1 VLVPSSAVRRFACAV
16 AVLAVTVAGCSGS
29 GESGVDGAAEAAGT
43 TTVPVESLQ
52 SQLDK
57 LTSSYEMDPDTDVS
71 IAALDTV
78 TGQSMQ
84 YGSSSGMVAASAV
97 KAEILVATLLD
108 HQDAGTSLSDADDLR
123 ATQMIESSDN
133 DAASALFDEVGGT
146 TAMNAASVRLHMG
159 HTSIGDD
166 GYFGFTVTNAQDQIT
181 LLRSLVDP
189 ASPLDADGRA
199 YALGLMRNVD
209 TDESWGV
216 TAASD
221 AGSNPAVK
229 NGWLPA
235 DSDDGRWAVTSI
247 GVITAGGH
255 QTLLAVFTQHQ
266 DEEQYGINFIERASK
281 LVASGLATTPPR

>member
-1 VLVPSSAVRRFACAV
+1 VLVPSSAGRRFACAV

-29 GESGVDGAAEAAGT
+29 GGPGLDGAAEAVGT
-43 TTVPVESLQ
+43 TGPVETLQ
-52 SQLDK
+52 SQLDT
-57 LTSSYEMDPDTDVS
+57 LASTYEMDPDTDVS

-159 HTSIGDD
+159 HSSIGDD

-181 LLRSLVDP
+181 LLKSLVDP
-189 ASPLDADGRA
+189 ASPLDSNGRA

-221 AGSNPAVK
+221 TGSNPAVK
-229 NGWLPA
+229 NGWLRWTPTRGDGPSPA
-235 DSDDGRWAVTSI
+235 S
-247 GVITAGGH
+247 
-255 QTLLAVFTQHQ
+255 
-266 DEEQYGINFIERASK
+266 E
-281 LVASGLATTPPR
+281 

>member
-29 GESGVDGAAEAAGT
+29 GGPGLDGAAEAVGT
-43 TTVPVESLQ
+43 TGPVETLQ
-52 SQLDK
+52 SQLDT
-57 LTSSYEMDPDTDVS
+57 LASTYEMDPDTDVS

-146 TAMNAASVRLHMG
+146 AAMNAASVRLHMG
-159 HTSIGDD
+159 HISIGDD

-181 LLRSLVDP
+181 LLKSLVDP
-189 ASPLDADGRA
+189 ASPLDSNGRA

-221 AGSNPAVK
+221 TGSNPAVK
-229 NGWLPA
+229 NGWLPV
-235 DSDDGRWAVTSI
+235 DSDEGRWAVTSI

-255 QTLLAVFTQHQ
+255 ETLLAVFTQHQ
-266 DEEQYGINFIERASK
+266 DEEQYGIDFIERASK
-281 LVASGLATTPPR
+281 LVVAGLATTPPR

>member
-1 VLVPSSAVRRFACAV
+1 MLVPSSAVRRFACAV

-29 GESGVDGAAEAAGT
+29 GVPGLDSAAEAVGT
-43 TTVPVESLQ
+43 TSPVETLQ
-52 SQLDK
+52 SQLDT
-57 LTSSYEMDPDTDVS
+57 LASTYEMDPDTDVS

-133 DAASALFDEVGGT
+133 DAATALFDEVGGT
-146 TAMNAASVRLHMG
+146 AAMNAASVRLHMG

-181 LLRSLVDP
+181 LLKSLVDP
-189 ASPLDADGRA
+189 ASPLDSNGRA
-199 YALGLMRNVD
+199 YAMGLMRNVD
-209 TDESWGV
+209 TDESCGV

-221 AGSNPAVK
+221 TGSNPAVK
-229 NGWLPA
+229 NGWLSV
-235 DSDDGRWAVTSI
+235 DSDEGRWAVTSI

-255 QTLLAVFTQHQ
+255 ETLLAVFTQHQ
-266 DEEQYGINFIERASK
+266 DKEQYGIDFIERASK
-281 LVASGLATTPPR
+281 LVVAGLATTPPR